1 MKTLKLILLILT
13 IISSGCAFESNE
25 FYDETGTGG
34 SMARFTVIDDHLYA
48 VDDRSLHTF
57 DISNPAGIAFQD
69 RQSLGFG
76 IETIFPSNN
85 QLFLGSRDGMY
96 IYSLENPDN
105 PEMLSYTPHFW
116 SNDPVVVQ
124 GNYAYV
130 TLRNDDNSWRED
142 NALQIYNVSNLYE
155 PQLIGTFRL
164 DGPKGLAI
172 DQDQL
177 FICDKY
183 ALKIFNLSTPDT
195 IDPENPDHEY
205 PIRANDIIIKG
216 SLLHVIADDGFYNFY
231 YDRESLELKGKISIP
246 FKK

>member
-1 MKTLKLILLILT
+1 MKTLKITLFILISL
-13 IISSGCAFESNE
+13 SSGCTFEDTD

-34 SMARFTVIDDHLYA
+34 SMARFTVIGDHLYA

-57 DISNPAGIAFQD
+57 DISNPANITFRD

-96 IYSLENPDN
+96 IYSLESPDS
-105 PEMLSYTPHFW
+105 PEMLSYTSHFW

-130 TLRNDDNSWRED
+130 TLRNDENSWRED
-142 NALQIYNVSNLYE
+142 NMLQIYNVSNLYE
-155 PQLIGTFRL
+155 PQLIGTFLL

-183 ALKIFNLSTPDT
+183 ALKIFTLSTPDK
-195 IDPENPDHEY
+195 IDAENPDHEY
-205 PIRANDIIIKG
+205 PIKANDIIIKD
-216 SLLHVIADDGFYNFY
+216 SLLQVIADDGFYNFY
-231 YDRESLELKGKISIP
+231 YNRDTIKLAGNISIP